1 MRLFTDMWFACVLP
15 IVCIASLVSN
25 VCCARV
31 LYRMQ
36 HVRTIY
42 RLLFVKALVN
52 VGFLLIRLGKHSVDL
67 LSRFAAADIVAGIVG
82 PSPPSQSQHIIVN
95 KPLYEFYMCA
105 VVGRTLSQT
114 DLLVEL
120 LISAIRLRLLAT
132 ATVFQQ
138 QQHQR
143 THQPQL
149 QATLGLSVHQFAHRH
164 HSMRQTVNALVKLAC
179 VVSLLAYS
187 PDMFV
192 ESIGSW
198 RILDTVR
205 TVVPRALLLLLLIAL
220 NGLIYWRLSD
230 RVSQTRR
237 ISGREHVRHGAI
249 RFNRMVLAQSML
261 FVMGNLPWLCVS
273 LARSIQQHNASSD
286 PIADPLLDS
295 VVELPL
301 LVSLGISSFVYFVL
315 DKRFRSETVHL
326 IAGMRATASVAPL

>member
-1 MRLFTDMWFACVLP
+1 MH
-15 IVCIASLVSN
+15 
-25 VCCARV
+25 RV
-31 LYRMQ
+31 LGVQRVLRARSLSHAACAHHLSLAVCQ
-36 HVRTIY
+36 GARQR
-42 RLLFVKALVN
+42 RLPAHSTRQAL
-52 VGFLLIRLGKHSVDL
+52 GRLAEPFCCCRYSCRHRWSV
-67 LSRFAAADIVAGIVG
+67 AAVAVAAY
-82 PSPPSQSQHIIVN
+82 H
-95 KPLYEFYMCA
+95 C
-105 VVGRTLSQT
+105 
-114 DLLVEL
+114 
-120 LISAIRLRLLAT
+120 
-132 ATVFQQ
+132 
-138 QQHQR
+138 
-143 THQPQL
+143 
-149 QATLGLSVHQFAHRH
+149 H